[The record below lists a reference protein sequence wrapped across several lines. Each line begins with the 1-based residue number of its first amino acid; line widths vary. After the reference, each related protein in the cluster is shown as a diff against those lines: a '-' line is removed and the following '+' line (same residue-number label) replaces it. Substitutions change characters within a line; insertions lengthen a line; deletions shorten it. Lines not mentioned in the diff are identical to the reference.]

1 MGFYRHIGTTTNTI
15 AELWAV
21 RDGLI
26 LARDKNISNI
36 VLEVDAEVVVYLLQ
50 QEPVPLHP
58 SFNILCDCRSLL
70 SIFQSVSIRHVHRVG
85 NKCADFLANQGC
97 NYANLD
103 YVCLFEPTP
112 ELGVLLRFGC

>member
-36 VLEVDAEVVVYLLQ
+36 VLEVDAEVVV
-50 QEPVPLHP
+50 
-58 SFNILCDCRSLL
+58 SLL